1 PWRSHDLRRTMR
13 TGLSTLDV
21 LPFIGELVIGHAQ
34 SGVHPVYDLHRYDKQ
49 KREAL
54 DRWAQH
60 VAAIAERYKP
70 ALTPE
75 EARAE
80 ELRQSIRAHIMPS
93 FKSLEEPEAA
103 VIAALTAPA
112 NA

>member
-1 PWRSHDLRRTMR
+1 MR

-54 DRWAQH
+54 DKWAQH

-70 ALTPE
+70 APIE
-75 EARAE
+75 R
-80 ELRQSIRAHIMPS
+80 ELRATAWLQEWRANNKPTM
-93 FKSLEEPEAA
+93 SLEEAEAQA
-103 VIAALTAPA
+103 VAAIRALA